1 MISLNLAVI
10 SFYKSLVLLHLIIH
24 SSHILMFRYGIA
36 RMWCCCNWPSRGLAP
51 SKKKCWTKYFK
62 NPPDKSRF
70 ASPEEIVRSLE
81 FTFSFFT
88 IFFLPVVQRSKCSGA
103 YWVTLACYF
112 QGFFLNLIFLVDS
125 FGSIQVA
132 GLDWGND
139 DHIKAVHPPFDYI
152 IGTDIVSLMH
162 LSAF

>member
-1 MISLNLAVI
+1 M
-10 SFYKSLVLLHLIIH
+10 
-24 SSHILMFRYGIA
+24 
-36 RMWCCCNWPSRGLAP
+36 
-51 SKKKCWTKYFK
+51 
-62 NPPDKSRF
+62 
-70 ASPEEIVRSLE
+70 
-81 FTFSFFT
+81 
-88 IFFLPVVQRSKCSGA
+88 
-103 YWVTLACYF
+103 
-112 QGFFLNLIFLVDS
+112 IFLVDS